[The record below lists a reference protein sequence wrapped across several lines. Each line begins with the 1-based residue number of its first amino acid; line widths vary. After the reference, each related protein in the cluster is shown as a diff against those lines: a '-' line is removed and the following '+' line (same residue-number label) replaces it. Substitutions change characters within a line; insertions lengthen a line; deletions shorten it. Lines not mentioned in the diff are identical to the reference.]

1 MSKFSVGDDRV
12 FTDNKDLKSVRALCN
27 EKFFINLPTEYTD
40 KLSPMY
46 FDEKETAL
54 YAQRDHNNYYSTPL
68 NKRYNKPL
76 YDYDWKKINFTFEK
90 SVKMQSGAEASENV
104 NQFLSKV
111 FNTAKI
117 PLDRDF
123 NKKNEAWIPFPLEN
137 ISDAYMFDFG
147 YEQTANVGYF
157 GGSIFN
163 FTPALIYGTKTEQ
176 AHKHH
181 LNAKG
186 EYEDEYGRPTFNTS
200 SPSEKYYYYEYGKTS
215 DTKIDINLFFRDY
228 AAFLRELPRFNLSFR
243 RYAYFVEREKYN
255 MLLYNQKN
263 ITKCED
269 FTEWIVKYKFAY
281 GVNRPF
287 LYEIAK
293 INIYVAG
300 NLIDG
305 FDKSTNKMTLK
316 DRAYI
321 FKEALLYDRYLTKP
335 FFNTTVTAGTPEKT
349 KKYNDVKENT
359 GEQSETIITKAAEN
373 NVVIINDNAEDSVFF
388 HNYFEY
394 DRVNFV
400 ISLNDK
406 AKKDFSKKDIEYWEN
421 ILKEINAALKNKKLS
436 IKGPSYDTGDPYINY
451 FNKYFQKGP
460 GGGIEN
466 FIYNGIATK
475 EKQSEY
481 DYGDYKERYKKAV
494 SGVLDKK
501 DTAYK
506 SFKKDGNYE
515 CVVTQTLNKTSEKK
529 FELEIKMPG
538 VKILSIA
545 GGKIDKLQKNK
556 RYKFGWHVLEIKNDS
571 IVFYDSYPSEI
582 TINGT
587 EIAIKPN
594 TNITL
599 GINRDAYSKA
609 SIISETEVD
618 LNLISSYDCC
628 DGREK
633 YFIADSDNA
642 INLKINGGYVEV
654 KKTIDPKG
662 QRGGIEW

>member
-40 KLSPMY
+40 KLSPDY
-46 FDEKETAL
+46 FSEKENTL

-90 SVKMQSGAEASENV
+90 SVKMPSGAEASENV

-117 PLDRDF
+117 PLDRKF
-123 NKKNEAWIPFPLEN
+123 NKKNEAWTPFPLEN

-163 FTPALIYGTKTEQ
+163 FTPALTYTKKEQ
-176 AHKHH
+176 ANKHH

-186 EYEDEYGRPTFNTS
+186 KYEDEYGRPTFYE
-200 SPSEKYYYYEYGKTS
+200 PGQYYDYLYGKPS

-255 MLLYNQKN
+255 MQLYNQKN

-321 FKEALLYDRYLTKP
+321 FKEALLYDRYLAKP

-359 GEQSETIITKAAEN
+359 GEQSETIITKEAES
-373 NVVIINDNAEDSVFF
+373 NVVIINDNAVDSVFF

-466 FIYNGIATK
+466 FIYNGIVTK
-475 EKQSEY
+475 EQQSEY
-481 DYGDYKERYKKAV
+481 IHGDEEEYKKAV
-494 SGVLDKK
+494 SGVLDEK
-501 DTAYK
+501 DTVYK

>member
-27 EKFFINLPTEYTD
+27 EKFFINLPTEYTE
-40 KLSPMY
+40 KLSPEY
-46 FDEKETAL
+46 FSEKETAL

-90 SVKMQSGAEASENV
+90 SVKMQSGAEASKNV

-117 PLDRDF
+117 PLDRKF
-123 NKKNEAWIPFPLEN
+123 NKKNEAWTPFPLEN
-137 ISDAYMFDFG
+137 ISDAYMFDYG

-163 FTPALIYGTKTEQ
+163 FTPALTYTKKEQ
-176 AHKHH
+176 ANKHH

-186 EYEDEYGRPTFNTS
+186 EYEDEYGRPTFYE
-200 SPSEKYYYYEYGKTS
+200 PGQYYHYLYGKPS

-287 LYEIAK
+287 LYEIKK

-305 FDKSTNKMTLK
+305 FDKSTNKITLK

-373 NVVIINDNAEDSVFF
+373 NVVVINKNSVDSVFF

-400 ISLNDK
+400 ISLNNK
-406 AKKDFSKKDIEYWEN
+406 AKTDFSKKDIEYWEN
-421 ILKEINAALKNKKLS
+421 VLKEINAALKNKKLS

-451 FNKYFQKGP
+451 FSKYFQEGL

-466 FIYNGIATK
+466 FIYNGIVTK
-475 EKQSEY
+475 EQQREYTYWSE
-481 DYGDYKERYKKAV
+481 EEYKKAV
-494 SGVLDKK
+494 SGVLDEK
-501 DTAYK
+501 DVVYK
-506 SFKKDGNYE
+506 NFKKDGNYE

-618 LNLISSYDCC
+618 LNLITSYDCR
-628 DGREK
+628 DGRTK
-633 YFIADSDNA
+633 YFIANSDNA
-642 INLKINGGYVEV
+642 MNLKINGGYVEV

>member
-40 KLSPMY
+40 KLSPDY
-46 FDEKETAL
+46 FSEKENTL

-90 SVKMQSGAEASENV
+90 SVKMPSGAEASENV

-117 PLDRDF
+117 PLDRKF
-123 NKKNEAWIPFPLEN
+123 NKKNEAWTPFPLEN

-163 FTPALIYGTKTEQ
+163 FTPALTYTKKEQ
-176 AHKHH
+176 ANKHH

-186 EYEDEYGRPTFNTS
+186 KYEDEYGRPTFYE
-200 SPSEKYYYYEYGKTS
+200 PGQYYDYLYGKPS

-255 MLLYNQKN
+255 MQLYNQKN

-321 FKEALLYDRYLTKP
+321 FKEALLYDRYLAKP

-359 GEQSETIITKAAEN
+359 GEQSETIITKEAES

-451 FNKYFQKGP
+451 FSKYFQKGP

-466 FIYNGIATK
+466 FIYNGIVTK
-475 EKQSEY
+475 EQQSEY
-481 DYGDYKERYKKAV
+481 IYGDYKERYKKAI
-494 SGVLDKK
+494 SGVLDEK

-506 SFKKDGNYE
+506 NFKKWDYE
-515 CVVTQTLNKTSEKK
+515 CVVAQTLNKTSEKK
-529 FELEIKMPG
+529 FELEIKLPG
-538 VKILSIA
+538 VKILSIW
-545 GGKIDKLQKNK
+545 GSKIDKLQKNK
-556 RYKFGWHVLEIKNDS
+556 RYKFGNYVLELKNDS
-571 IVFYDSYPSEI
+571 IVFYDGYPNSI
-582 TINGT
+582 IINKT

-594 TNITL
+594 SNITL

-618 LNLISSYDCC
+618 LNLITSYDCR

-633 YFIADSDNA
+633 YFIANSDNA
-642 INLKINGGYVEV
+642 MNLKINGGYVEV

>member
-40 KLSPMY
+40 KLSPDY
-46 FDEKETAL
+46 FSEKENTL

-137 ISDAYMFDFG
+137 ISDAYMFIYG
-147 YEQTANVGYF
+147 YEQTANVSYF

-163 FTPALIYGTKTEQ
+163 FTPALTYTKKEK
-176 AHKHH
+176 AHEHH

-186 EYEDEYGRPTFNTS
+186 EYEDEYGRPTFYE
-200 SPSEKYYYYEYGKTS
+200 PGQYYDYLYGKPS

-255 MLLYNQKN
+255 MHLYNQKN
-263 ITKCED
+263 TTKCTD

-287 LYEIAK
+287 LYEINK

-305 FDKSTNKMTLK
+305 FDKSTNKITLK

-373 NVVIINDNAEDSVFF
+373 NVVVINKNSIDSVFF

-436 IKGPSYDTGDPYINY
+436 INAPSYDTGDPYINY
-451 FNKYFQKGP
+451 FKVYFEVGKG
-460 GGGIEN
+460 IKD
-466 FIYNGIATK
+466 FIYDGIVVK
-475 EKQSEY
+475 KNEKDENYS
-481 DYGDYKERYKKAV
+481 KAV
-494 SGVLDKK
+494 SGVLDEK
-501 DTAYK
+501 DTMYR
-506 SFKKDGNYE
+506 KDYE

-538 VKILSIA
+538 VKILSLGI
-545 GGKIDKLQKNK
+545 GLFDHKIDKLQKNK
-556 RYKFGWHVLEIKNDS
+556 RYKIGHYVFELKNDS
-571 IVFYDSYPSEI
+571 IVFYDGYPDKI
-582 TINGT
+582 IINGT

-594 TNITL
+594 TSLTL
-599 GINRDAYSKA
+599 GINKDISPKNTT
-609 SIISETEVD
+609 SSISETEVD
-618 LNLISSYDCC
+618 LNLIASYDCR
-628 DGREK
+628 DGRTK
-633 YFIADSDNA
+633 YFIANSDNA
-642 INLKINGGYVEV
+642 MNLKINGGYVEV

>member
-27 EKFFINLPTEYTD
+27 EKFFINLPTEYTE
-40 KLSPMY
+40 KLSPDY
-46 FDEKETAL
+46 FSEKENTL

-117 PLDRDF
+117 PLDRKF
-123 NKKNEAWIPFPLEN
+123 NKKNEAWTPFPLEN

-163 FTPALIYGTKTEQ
+163 FTPALTYTKKEQ

-186 EYEDEYGRPTFNTS
+186 KYEDEYGRPTFYE
-200 SPSEKYYYYEYGKTS
+200 PGQYYDYLYGKPS

-243 RYAYFVEREKYN
+243 RYAYFIEREKYN

-263 ITKCED
+263 STKCTD

-359 GEQSETIITKAAEN
+359 GEQSETVITKNAEN
-373 NVVIINDNAEDSVFF
+373 NVVAINKNSVDSVFF

-436 IKGPSYDTGDPYINY
+436 INAPSYDTGDPYTNY
-451 FNKYFQKGP
+451 FKVYFEVGK
-460 GGGIEN
+460 GIED
-466 FIYNGIATK
+466 FIYDGIVVK
-475 EKQSEY
+475 KKNNDE
-481 DYGDYKERYKKAV
+481 DYSKAI
-494 SGVLDKK
+494 SGVLDEK
-501 DTAYK
+501 DTVYK

-538 VKILSIA
+538 VKILSIW

-556 RYKFGWHVLEIKNDS
+556 RYKIGYYVFELKNDS

-594 TNITL
+594 TSLTL
-599 GINRDAYSKA
+599 GINKDISPKDT
-609 SIISETEVD
+609 SSPLSETEVD

>member
-27 EKFFINLPTEYTD
+27 EKFFINLPTEYTN
-40 KLSPMY
+40 KLSPDY
-46 FDEKETAL
+46 FSEKEIAL

-123 NKKNEAWIPFPLEN
+123 NKKNEAWTPFPLEN
-137 ISDAYMFDFG
+137 ISDAYMFIYG
-147 YEQTANVGYF
+147 YEQTANVSYF

-163 FTPALIYGTKTEQ
+163 FTPALTYTKKEQ
-176 AHKHH
+176 ANKHH

-186 EYEDEYGRPTFNTS
+186 KYEDEYGRPTFYES
-200 SPSEKYYYYEYGKTS
+200 GQYYHYLYGKPS

-263 ITKCED
+263 ITKCTD
-269 FTEWIVKYKFAY
+269 FSEWIVKYKFAY

-305 FDKSTNKMTLK
+305 FDKSTNKITLK
-316 DRAYI
+316 DRAYT

-359 GEQSETIITKAAEN
+359 GEQSETIITKSAES
-373 NVVIINDNAEDSVFF
+373 NVVIINGNAGSVFF

-400 ISLNDK
+400 ISLNNK

-451 FNKYFQKGP
+451 FSKYFR
-460 GGGIEN
+460 GGIEN
-466 FIYNGIATK
+466 FIYDGIVVK
-475 EKQSEY
+475 EKGNDENYS
-481 DYGDYKERYKKAV
+481 KAV
-494 SGVLDKK
+494 SGVLDEK
-501 DTAYK
+501 DVVYK
-506 SFKKDGNYE
+506 NFKKYGNYE

-538 VKILSIA
+538 VKILSFGI
-545 GGKIDKLQKNK
+545 GFFDYKIDKLQKNK
-556 RYKFGWHVLEIKNDS
+556 RYKIGRYVFELKNDS
-571 IVFYDSYPSEI
+571 IVFYDNYPDKI
-582 TINGT
+582 IINET

-594 TNITL
+594 TSLTL
-599 GINRDAYSKA
+599 GIDKDISPKDTP
-609 SIISETEVD
+609 SSISETEVD
-618 LNLISSYDCC
+618 LNLITSYDCY

-633 YFIADSDNA
+633 YFIANSDNA
-642 INLKINGGYVEV
+642 INLKINGGYVEI

-662 QRGGIEW
+662 QRGDIEW

>member
-40 KLSPMY
+40 KLSPDY
-46 FDEKETAL
+46 FSEKENTL

-123 NKKNEAWIPFPLEN
+123 NKKNEAWTPFPLEN
-137 ISDAYMFDFG
+137 ISDAYMFVYG

-163 FTPALIYGTKTEQ
+163 FTPALTYTKKEQ

-186 EYEDEYGRPTFNTS
+186 KYEDEYGRPTFYE
-200 SPSEKYYYYEYGKTS
+200 PGQYYDYLYGKPS

-263 ITKCED
+263 TTKCTD

-281 GVNRPF
+281 DVNRPF

-305 FDKSTNKMTLK
+305 FDKSTNKITLK

-349 KKYNDVKENT
+349 KKYNYVKENT
-359 GEQSETIITKAAEN
+359 GEQSETVRTKAAEN
-373 NVVIINDNAEDSVFF
+373 NVVVINKNSIDSVFF

-394 DRVNFV
+394 DRVNFA

-436 IKGPSYDTGDPYINY
+436 INAPSYDTGDPYINY
-451 FNKYFQKGP
+451 FKVYFEVGKG
-460 GGGIEN
+460 IKD
-466 FIYNGIATK
+466 FIYSGIVVK
-475 EKQSEY
+475 EKGNDENYS
-481 DYGDYKERYKKAV
+481 KAV
-494 SGVLDKK
+494 SGVLDEK
-501 DTAYK
+501 DTMYR
-506 SFKKDGNYE
+506 KDYE

-538 VKILSIA
+538 VKILSLGI
-545 GGKIDKLQKNK
+545 GLFDHKIDKLQKNK
-556 RYKFGWHVLEIKNDS
+556 RYKIGHYVFELKNDS
-571 IVFYDSYPSEI
+571 IVFYDNYPDKI
-582 TINGT
+582 IINRT

-594 TNITL
+594 TSLTL
-599 GINRDAYSKA
+599 GINKDISPKNTM
-609 SIISETEVD
+609 SSISETEVD
-618 LNLISSYDCC
+618 LNLIASYDCH
-628 DGREK
+628 DGRTK
-633 YFIADSDNA
+633 YFIANSDNA

>member
-90 SVKMQSGAEASENV
+90 SVRTQSGAEASENV
-104 NQFLSKV
+104 NQFLSKI

-117 PLDRDF
+117 PLDRKF

-137 ISDAYMFDFG
+137 ISDAYMFVYG

-163 FTPALIYGTKTEQ
+163 FTPALTYTKKEQ

-186 EYEDEYGRPTFNTS
+186 KYEDEYGRPTFYE
-200 SPSEKYYYYEYGKTS
+200 PGQYYHYLYGKPS

-305 FDKSTNKMTLK
+305 FDKSTNKITLK

-359 GEQSETIITKAAEN
+359 GEQSETVITKNAEN
-373 NVVIINDNAEDSVFF
+373 NVVVINKNSVDSVFF

-436 IKGPSYDTGDPYINY
+436 INAPSYDTGDPYINY
-451 FNKYFQKGP
+451 FKVYFEVGK
-460 GGGIEN
+460 GIEY
-466 FIYNGIATK
+466 FIYDGIVVK
-475 EKQSEY
+475 EKGNDE
-481 DYGDYKERYKKAV
+481 DYSKAI
-494 SGVLDKK
+494 SGVLDEK
-501 DTAYK
+501 DTTYK
-506 SFKKDGNYE
+506 NFKNEWGYE

-538 VKILSIA
+538 VKILSIWNS
-545 GGKIDKLQKNK
+545 KIDKLQKNK
-556 RYKFGWHVLEIKNDS
+556 RYKIGYYVFELKNDS

-633 YFIADSDNA
+633 YFIANSDNA
-642 INLKINGGYVEV
+642 INLKINGGYVEI

>member
-1 MSKFSVGDDRV
+1 MSKFFVGDDRV

-117 PLDRDF
+117 PLDRKF
-123 NKKNEAWIPFPLEN
+123 NKKNEAWTPFPLEN

-163 FTPALIYGTKTEQ
+163 FTPALTYTKKEQ

-186 EYEDEYGRPTFNTS
+186 KYEDEYGRPTFYE
-200 SPSEKYYYYEYGKTS
+200 PGQYYDYLYGKPS

-255 MLLYNQKN
+255 MQLYNQKN

-321 FKEALLYDRYLTKP
+321 FKEALLYDRYLAKP

-359 GEQSETIITKAAEN
+359 GEKSETVITKNAEN
-373 NVVIINDNAEDSVFF
+373 NVVVINKNSVDSVFF

-436 IKGPSYDTGDPYINY
+436 INAPSYDTGDPYTNY
-451 FNKYFQKGP
+451 FKVYFEVGK
-460 GGGIEN
+460 GIED
-466 FIYNGIATK
+466 FIYDGIVVK
-475 EKQSEY
+475 KKNNDE
-481 DYGDYKERYKKAV
+481 DYSKAI
-494 SGVLDKK
+494 SGVLDEK
-501 DTAYK
+501 DTMYR
-506 SFKKDGNYE
+506 KDYE
-515 CVVTQTLNKTSEKK
+515 CVVAQTLNKTSEKK

-538 VKILSIA
+538 VKILSLGI
-545 GGKIDKLQKNK
+545 GFFDHKIDKLQKNK
-556 RYKFGWHVLEIKNDS
+556 RYKIGHYVFELKNDS
-571 IVFYDSYPSEI
+571 IVFYDNYPDKI
-582 TINGT
+582 IINKTG
-587 EIAIKPN
+587 IAIKPN
-594 TNITL
+594 TSLTL
-599 GINRDAYSKA
+599 GINKDISPKDIT
-609 SIISETEVD
+609 SSISETEVD